1 MVSESGCE
9 PIFNS
14 IKGRFGNFWT
24 SPRQLHHGEQPRLNF
39 RELRVAQAFELA
51 LKFRLGPN
59 RLVVGCE
66 RPRPLVGDVSEPA
79 SRRKVEPNEHYD
91 TWMMNRAFSFKS
103 TLVALARTLM
113 K

>member
-1 MVSESGCE
+1 MVRIAAEMRSCYA
-9 PIFNS
+9 
-14 IKGRFGNFWT
+14 
-24 SPRQLHHGEQPRLNF
+24 RQLHHSEQPRLNF

-51 LKFRLGPN
+51 LKFRLVLN

-91 TWMMNRAFSFKS
+91 TWMMNRAFSFKA
-103 TLVALARTLM
+103 TFVALARTLM
-113 K
+113 V

>member
-1 MVSESGCE
+1 MKLDRRRGV
-9 PIFNS
+9 
-14 IKGRFGNFWT
+14 
-24 SPRQLHHGEQPRLNF
+24 
-39 RELRVAQAFELA
+39 ELA
-51 LKFRLGPN
+51 LKFPLVLN

-66 RPRPLVGDVSEPA
+66 RPRLLVGDVPEPA
-79 SRRKVEPNEHYD
+79 SRREVEPNERYD